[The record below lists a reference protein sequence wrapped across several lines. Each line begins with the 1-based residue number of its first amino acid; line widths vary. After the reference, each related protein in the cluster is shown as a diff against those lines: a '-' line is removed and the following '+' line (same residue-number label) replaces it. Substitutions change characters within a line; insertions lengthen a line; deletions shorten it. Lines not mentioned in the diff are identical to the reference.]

1 MNANSSIINGW
12 LNVFKEQGYTSSHI
26 VRALKKKFNIKKIG
40 HYGTLD
46 PLASGVLPLAL
57 GEATKTIQFITC
69 NQKSYSFF
77 INWGKETDTCDKAG
91 KVLLET
97 NLRANIAEIKPTI
110 KKYFIGDIDQTPPIF
125 SAVKVNGK
133 RAYQLARENE
143 KFEINSKR
151 IKITKFELLR
161 VINKNKAQFLVNCG
175 PGTYVRSLARDLSKK
190 LGTLG
195 YASDIVRLKNS
206 YFCISS
212 SISFDKIIK
221 SNTPSFYN
229 KLLPIDYV
237 LKNFEEI
244 KLEKKYSDMLKDGKI
259 IFLSRYNNNEKRDSN
274 KEERDSIFLIKC
286 NSKLVTIANLK
297 KGYIIPR
304 RNFNN

>member
-1 MNANSSIINGW
+1 MNLDNSIVNGW
-12 LNVFKEQGYTSSHI
+12 LNIFKEQGYTSSHI
-26 VRALKKKFNIKKIG
+26 VRTLKKRFNIKKIG

-69 NQKSYSFF
+69 NRKAYSFF

-91 KVLLET
+91 KVLRET
-97 NLRANIAEIKPTI
+97 DARPDLAKIKPTI
-110 KKYFIGDIDQTPPIF
+110 KKYFIGDVEQIPPIF

-133 RAYQLARENE
+133 RAYQLARKNE

-151 IKITKFELLR
+151 IKIIKFELLR
-161 VINKNKAQFLVNCG
+161 FINKNKAQFFVSCG
-175 PGTYVRSLARDLSKK
+175 PGTYVRGLARDLSKK

-195 YASDIVRLKNS
+195 YASNIVRLKNS
-206 YFCISS
+206 YFSISK

-221 SNTPSFYN
+221 LNTPSFYN

-244 KLEKKYSDMLKDGKI
+244 KLEKKYSDKLKDGKVV
-259 IFLSRYNNNEKRDSN
+259 FLSNYNNN
-274 KEERDSIFLIKC
+274 EERDSIFLIKS
-286 NSKLVTIANLK
+286 NSELVSIANLK

>member
-1 MNANSSIINGW
+1 M
-12 LNVFKEQGYTSSHI
+12 
-26 VRALKKKFNIKKIG
+26 
-40 HYGTLD
+40 
-46 PLASGVLPLAL
+46 LPLAL

-91 KVLLET
+91 KVLRET
-97 NLRANIAEIKPTI
+97 NIRPNIAEIKPTI
-110 KKYFIGDIDQTPPIF
+110 KKYFMGNIDQTPPIF

-133 RAYQLARENE
+133 RAYQLARKNE

-151 IKITKFELLR
+151 IKIIKFELLKF
-161 VINKNKAQFLVNCG
+161 INKNKAQFLVSCG

-206 YFCISS
+206 YFCISK

-221 SNTPSFYN
+221 SNKSNFYN
-229 KLLPIDYV
+229 KLLPVDYV

-259 IFLSRYNNNEKRDSN
+259 VFLSKYNNN
-274 KEERDSIFLIKC
+274 EERDSIFLIKC
-286 NSKLVTIANLK
+286 NSELVSIANLK

>member
-1 MNANSSIINGW
+1 MNINSVVINGW

-26 VRALKKKFNIKKIG
+26 VRTLKKKFNIKKIG

-91 KVLLET
+91 KVLRET
-97 NLRANIAEIKPTI
+97 NIRPHMAEIRPTI
-110 KKYFIGDIDQTPPIF
+110 QKYFLGNIDQIPPIF

-133 RAYQLARENE
+133 RAYQLARKNE
-143 KFEINSKR
+143 KFEMNSKR
-151 IKITKFELLR
+151 IKITKFELLKF
-161 VINKNKAQFLVNCG
+161 INKNKAQFIVSCG
-175 PGTYVRSLARDLSKK
+175 PGTYIRALARDLSKK

-195 YASDIVRLKNS
+195 HASDIVRLKNS
-206 YFCISS
+206 YFTVTK
-212 SISFDKIIK
+212 SISYEKIIK
-221 SNTPSFYN
+221 SNKSDFYN
-229 KLLPIDYV
+229 KLLPVDYV

-259 IFLSRYNNNEKRDSN
+259 IFLSEFDNDK
-274 KEERDSIFLIKC
+274 ERDNMFLIKC
-286 NSKLVTIANLK
+286 NSELVSIANLK

>member
-1 MNANSSIINGW
+1 MNEGRFIINGW
-12 LNVFKEQGYTSSHI
+12 LNVFKEQGYTSLHI
-26 VRALKKKFNIKKIG
+26 VRTLKKKFNIKKIG

-69 NQKSYSFF
+69 SQKSYSFF

-91 KVLLET
+91 KVLRET
-97 NLRANIAEIKPTI
+97 NARPNITEIKPTI
-110 KKYFIGDIDQTPPIF
+110 KKYFSGNIDQIPPIF

-133 RAYQLARENE
+133 RAYHLARKNE
-143 KFEINSKR
+143 KFEINSKK
-151 IKITKFELLR
+151 IKIINLELLR

-206 YFCISS
+206 YFCISK

-221 SNTPSFYN
+221 SNTKNFYN
-229 KLLPIDYV
+229 KLLPVDYV

-259 IFLSRYNNNEKRDSN
+259 VFLSEFNNNEARDG
-274 KEERDSIFLIKC
+274 IFLIKC
-286 NSKLVTIANLK
+286 NSQLVSIANLK

-304 RNFNN
+304 RNFKN

>member
-1 MNANSSIINGW
+1 MNLDSSTINGW

-26 VRALKKKFNIKKIG
+26 VRTLKKKFNIKKIG

-69 NQKSYSFF
+69 TQKSYSFF

-91 KVLLET
+91 KVLRET
-97 NLRANIAEIKPTI
+97 NIRPNIAEIKPTI
-110 KKYFIGDIDQTPPIF
+110 KKYFMGNIDQTPPIF

-133 RAYQLARENE
+133 RAYQLARKNE

-151 IKITKFELLR
+151 IKIIKFELLKF
-161 VINKNKAQFLVNCG
+161 INKNKAQFLVSCG

-206 YFCISS
+206 YFCISR

-221 SNTPSFYN
+221 SNIQNFYN
-229 KLLPIDYV
+229 KLLPVDYV

-259 IFLSRYNNNEKRDSN
+259 VFLSKYNNN
-274 KEERDSIFLIKC
+274 EERDSIFLIKC
-286 NSKLVTIANLK
+286 NSELVSIANLK

>member
-1 MNANSSIINGW
+1 MHLDNSMINGW
-12 LNVFKEQGYTSSHI
+12 LNVFKEQGYTSSHV
-26 VRALKKKFNIKKIG
+26 VRTLKKKFNIKKIG

-46 PLASGVLPLAL
+46 PMASGVLPLAL

-91 KVLLET
+91 KVLRET
-97 NLRANIAEIKPTI
+97 NARPDIAEIKQTI
-110 KKYFIGDIDQTPPIF
+110 KEYFTGNIDQIPPIF

-133 RAYQLARENE
+133 RAYQLARKNE

-151 IKITKFELLR
+151 IKIIKFELLR
-161 VINKNKAQFLVNCG
+161 FINKNKAQFLVSCG

-195 YASDIVRLKNS
+195 YASNIVRLKNS
-206 YFCISS
+206 YFCISK

-221 SNTPSFYN
+221 TNANNFYN
-229 KLLPIDYV
+229 KLLPVDYV

-259 IFLSRYNNNEKRDSN
+259 VFLSEFNNNE
-274 KEERDSIFLIKC
+274 ERNSIFLIKC
-286 NSKLVTIANLK
+286 NSELVSIANLK

>member
-1 MNANSSIINGW
+1 MGN
-12 LNVFKEQGYTSSHI
+12 
-26 VRALKKKFNIKKIG
+26 
-40 HYGTLD
+40 
-46 PLASGVLPLAL
+46 
-57 GEATKTIQFITC
+57 
-69 NQKSYSFF
+69 
-77 INWGKETDTCDKAG
+77 
-91 KVLLET
+91 
-97 NLRANIAEIKPTI
+97 
-110 KKYFIGDIDQTPPIF
+110 IDQTPPIF

-133 RAYQLARENE
+133 RAYQLARKNE

-151 IKITKFELLR
+151 IKIIKFELLKF
-161 VINKNKAQFLVNCG
+161 INKNKAQFLVSCG

-206 YFCISS
+206 YFCISR

-221 SNTPSFYN
+221 SNIQNFYN
-229 KLLPIDYV
+229 KLLPVDYV

-259 IFLSRYNNNEKRDSN
+259 VFLSEFNNN
-274 KEERDSIFLIKC
+274 EERDSIFLIKC
-286 NSKLVTIANLK
+286 NSELVSIANLK

>member
-1 MNANSSIINGW
+1 MNIDTSTINGW

-26 VRALKKKFNIKKIG
+26 VRTLKKRFDIKKIG

-57 GEATKTIQFITC
+57 GEATKTMQFITN

-77 INWGKETDTCDKAG
+77 INWGKETDTCDESG
-91 KVLLET
+91 KVVRET
-97 NLRANIAEIKPTI
+97 NIRPNVSEIKPTI
-110 KKYFIGDIDQTPPIF
+110 KKYFMGNIDQIPPIF

-133 RAYQLARENE
+133 RAYQLARKNE

-151 IKITKFELLR
+151 IKIIKFELLR
-161 VINKNKAQFLVNCG
+161 SINKNKAQFIVSCG

-195 YASDIVRLKNS
+195 YTSDIVRLQNS
-206 YFCISS
+206 YFCISR
-212 SISFDKIIK
+212 SISFEKIIK
-221 SNTPSFYN
+221 YNKSNFYK
-229 KLLPIDYV
+229 KLLPVDYV

-244 KLEKKYSDMLKDGKI
+244 KLEKKYSDMLKDGKV
-259 IFLSRYNNNEKRDSN
+259 IFLSKYINN
-274 KEERDSIFLIKC
+274 EERDSFFLIKC
-286 NSKLVTIANLK
+286 KTELVSIANLK

>member
-1 MNANSSIINGW
+1 MNEERTMINGW

-26 VRALKKKFNIKKIG
+26 VRTLKKKFNIKKIG

-69 NQKSYSFF
+69 TQKSYSFF

-91 KVLLET
+91 KVLRET
-97 NLRANIAEIKPTI
+97 NARPNIAEIKPTI
-110 KKYFIGDIDQTPPIF
+110 KKYFTGDIDQTPPIF

-133 RAYQLARENE
+133 RAYQLARKNE

-151 IKITKFELLR
+151 IKIFTLKLSRF
-161 VINKNKAQFLVNCG
+161 INKNKAQFYVSCG
-175 PGTYVRSLARDLSKK
+175 PGTYVRSLARDLSTK

-195 YASDIVRLKNS
+195 YASDIMRLKNS
-206 YFCISS
+206 YFCISR

-221 SNTPSFYN
+221 YDTQNFY
-229 KLLPIDYV
+229 KRLLPVDYV

-244 KLEKKYSDMLKDGKI
+244 KLEKKYSDMLKDGKLVSLGD
-259 IFLSRYNNNEKRDSN
+259 FKNN
-274 KEERDSIFLIKC
+274 EERDSIFLIKC
-286 NSKLVTIANLK
+286 NSELVSIANLK

>member
-1 MNANSSIINGW
+1 MNLDSSIVNGW
-12 LNVFKEQGYTSSHI
+12 LNIFKEQGYTSSHI
-26 VRALKKKFNIKKIG
+26 VRTLKKRFNIKKIG

-57 GEATKTIQFITC
+57 GEATKTIQFITF
-69 NQKSYSFF
+69 NQKEYSFF

-91 KVLLET
+91 KVLHET
-97 NLRANIAEIKPTI
+97 NARPNIAEIKSTI
-110 KKYFIGDIDQTPPIF
+110 KKYFMGNIDQTPPIF

-133 RAYQLARENE
+133 RAYQLARKNE

-151 IKITKFELLR
+151 IKIIKFELLR
-161 VINKNKAQFLVNCG
+161 FINKNKAQFYVSCG

-195 YASDIVRLKNS
+195 YASNIVRLKNS
-206 YFCISS
+206 YFCISNS
-212 SISFDKIIK
+212 VSFDKIIK
-221 SNTPSFYN
+221 SNTPNFYH
-229 KLLPIDYV
+229 KLLPVDYV
-237 LKNFEEI
+237 LKNCEEI
-244 KLEKKYSDMLKDGKI
+244 KLEKKYADMIKDGKI
-259 IFLSRYNNNEKRDSN
+259 VFLSEFNNN
-274 KEERDSIFLIKC
+274 EERDSIFLIKC
-286 NSKLVTIANLK
+286 NSELVSIANLK

>member
-1 MNANSSIINGW
+1 MNIDSPIINGW
-12 LNVFKEQGYTSSHI
+12 LNVSKEKGYTSSHI
-26 VRALKKKFNIKKIG
+26 VRTLKKRFNIKKIG

-77 INWGKETDTCDKAG
+77 INWGKETDTCDNAG
-91 KVLLET
+91 KVINET
-97 NLRANIAEIKPTI
+97 NIRPKIAEIKPTI
-110 KKYFIGDIDQTPPIF
+110 KRYFMGDVDQKPPIF

-143 KFEINSKR
+143 EFEINSKR
-151 IKITKFELLR
+151 IKIMKFELLR
-161 VINKNKAQFLVNCG
+161 FINENKAQFIVNCG
-175 PGTYVRSLARDLSKK
+175 PGTYVRSLARDLSIK

-206 YFCISS
+206 YFCLSK
-212 SISFDKIIK
+212 SINYEKIINTNT
-221 SNTPSFYN
+221 SNFYN
-229 KLLPIDYV
+229 QILPVDYV

-259 IFLSRYNNNEKRDSN
+259 VLLSKHNNNE
-274 KEERDSIFLIKC
+274 ERDGIFLIKC
-286 NSKLVTIANLK
+286 NSELVSIANLK

>member
-1 MNANSSIINGW
+1 MNVDRLIINGW
-12 LNVFKEQGYTSSHI
+12 LNVFKEQGHTSSHI
-26 VRALKKKFNIKKIG
+26 VRTLKNRFNIKKIG

-69 NQKSYSFF
+69 NRKAYSFF

-91 KVLLET
+91 KVLHET
-97 NLRANIAEIKPTI
+97 DARHNIAEIKPTI
-110 KKYFIGDIDQTPPIF
+110 KKYFMGNIDQTPPIF
-125 SAVKVNGK
+125 SPVKVNGK
-133 RAYQLARENE
+133 RAYQLARKNE

-151 IKITKFELLR
+151 IKITRFELLR
-161 VINKNKAQFLVNCG
+161 FINKNKAQFLVNCG

-195 YASDIVRLKNS
+195 YASNIVRLKNS
-206 YFCISS
+206 YFCISK

-221 SNTPSFYN
+221 TDTPNFYN
-229 KLLPIDYV
+229 KLLPVDYV

-244 KLEKKYSDMLKDGKI
+244 KLEKKHSDMLKDGKVV
-259 IFLSRYNNNEKRDSN
+259 FLSKYNNNE
-274 KEERDSIFLIKC
+274 ERDSVFLIKC
-286 NSKLVTIANLK
+286 NSELVSIANLK

>member
-1 MNANSSIINGW
+1 MNLDSAEINGW

-26 VRALKKKFNIKKIG
+26 VRTLKKRFNIKKIG

-46 PLASGVLPLAL
+46 PMASGVLPLAL
-57 GEATKTIQFITC
+57 GEATKTIQFITFT
-69 NQKSYSFF
+69 QKSYSFF

-91 KVLLET
+91 KVLRET
-97 NLRANIAEIKPTI
+97 NIRPNIAEIKPTI
-110 KKYFIGDIDQTPPIF
+110 QKYFMGNIDQTPPIF

-133 RAYQLARENE
+133 RAYQLARKNE

-151 IKITKFELLR
+151 IKIINFELLQF
-161 VINKNKAQFLVNCG
+161 INNNKAQFIVSCG

-195 YASDIVRLKNS
+195 HASDIIRLKNS
-206 YFCISS
+206 YFCISK
-212 SISFDKIIK
+212 SISYNKIIK
-221 SNTPSFYN
+221 SNKSNFYN
-229 KLLPIDYV
+229 KLLPVDYV

-259 IFLSRYNNNEKRDSN
+259 VFLSKYNNN
-274 KEERDSIFLIKC
+274 EERDSIFLIKY
-286 NSKLVTIANLK
+286 NSKLVSIANLK
-297 KGYIIPR
+297 KRVYYTTT
-304 RNFNN
+304 

>member
-1 MNANSSIINGW
+1 MTADLSSVNGW
-12 LNVFKEQGYTSSHI
+12 LNVFKEQGHTSSHI
-26 VRALKKKFNIKKIG
+26 VRTLKKRFNIKKIG

-77 INWGKETDTCDKAG
+77 INWGKETDTCDEVG
-91 KVLLET
+91 KVLGKT
-97 NLRANIAEIKPTI
+97 DIRPYIAEIKTTL
-110 KKYFIGDIDQTPPIF
+110 KKYFIGNINQTPPIF
-125 SAVKVNGK
+125 SAIKINGK
-133 RAYQLARENE
+133 RAYELARKNE
-143 KFEINSKR
+143 KFKINSKK
-151 IKITKFELLR
+151 IKIFKFELLR
-161 VINKNKAQFLVNCG
+161 FIDKNRSQFLVSCG

-195 YASDIVRLKNS
+195 YASNIVRLKNS
-206 YFCISS
+206 YFCVSK
-212 SISFDKIIK
+212 SISFEKIIK
-221 SNTPSFYN
+221 SNMQNFN
-229 KLLPIDYV
+229 KKLLPIDYV
-237 LKNFEEI
+237 LKNYEEI

-259 IFLSRYNNNEKRDSN
+259 VFLSEFDNDKQRDN
-274 KEERDSIFLIKC
+274 MFLIKC
-286 NSKLVTIANLK
+286 NSELVSIANLK

>member
-1 MNANSSIINGW
+1 MNVESSIINGW
-12 LNVFKEQGYTSSHI
+12 LNIFKEQGYTSSHI
-26 VRALKKKFNIKKIG
+26 VRTLKKRFNIKKIG

-69 NQKSYSFF
+69 NRKAYSFF
-77 INWGKETDTCDKAG
+77 INCGKETDTCDKEG
-91 KVLLET
+91 KVLHET
-97 NLRANIAEIKPTI
+97 DSRPNIAEIKPII
-110 KKYFIGDIDQTPPIF
+110 KKYFMGNIDQTPPIF

-133 RAYQLARENE
+133 RAYHLARKNE

-151 IKITKFELLR
+151 IKITRFELLR
-161 VINKNKAQFLVNCG
+161 FINKNKAQFLVNCG

-195 YASDIVRLKNS
+195 YASNIVRLKNS
-206 YFCISS
+206 YFCISK

-221 SNTPSFYN
+221 TDTPNFYN
-229 KLLPIDYV
+229 KLLPVDYV

-244 KLEKKYSDMLKDGKI
+244 KLEKKHSDMLKDGKVV
-259 IFLSRYNNNEKRDSN
+259 FLSKYNNNE
-274 KEERDSIFLIKC
+274 ERDSVFLIKC
-286 NSKLVTIANLK
+286 NSELVSIANLK

>member
-1 MNANSSIINGW
+1 MGN
-12 LNVFKEQGYTSSHI
+12 
-26 VRALKKKFNIKKIG
+26 
-40 HYGTLD
+40 
-46 PLASGVLPLAL
+46 
-57 GEATKTIQFITC
+57 
-69 NQKSYSFF
+69 
-77 INWGKETDTCDKAG
+77 
-91 KVLLET
+91 
-97 NLRANIAEIKPTI
+97 
-110 KKYFIGDIDQTPPIF
+110 IDQTPPIF

-133 RAYQLARENE
+133 RAYQLARKNE

-151 IKITKFELLR
+151 IKIFKFELLR
-161 VINKNKAQFLVNCG
+161 FINKNKAQFLVSCG

-195 YASDIVRLKNS
+195 YASNIVRLKNS
-206 YFCISS
+206 YFCISR

-221 SNTPSFYN
+221 SNIQNFYN
-229 KLLPIDYV
+229 KLLPVDYV

-259 IFLSRYNNNEKRDSN
+259 VFLSEFNNN
-274 KEERDSIFLIKC
+274 EERDSIFLIKC
-286 NSKLVTIANLK
+286 NSELVSIANLK

>member
-1 MNANSSIINGW
+1 MNADSLIFNGW

-26 VRALKKKFNIKKIG
+26 VRTLKKRFNIKKIG

-77 INWGKETDTCDKAG
+77 INWGKETDTCDKEG
-91 KVLLET
+91 RVLDET
-97 NLRANIAEIKPTI
+97 DIRPNIAEIKPTI
-110 KKYFIGDIDQTPPIF
+110 QKYFMGNIDQKPPIF

-133 RAYQLARENE
+133 RAYQLARKNE
-143 KFEINSKR
+143 KFEIYSKK
-151 IKITKFELLR
+151 INITKFELLR
-161 VINKNKAQFLVNCG
+161 FINQNKAQFIVSCG

-195 YASDIVRLKNS
+195 YASEIVRLKNS
-206 YFCISS
+206 YFCVSK
-212 SISFDKIIK
+212 SISYDKIIK
-221 SNTPSFYN
+221 SNTSNFYN
-229 KLLPIDYV
+229 KLLPVDYV
-237 LKNFEEI
+237 LKNIEEI
-244 KLEKKYSDMLKDGKI
+244 KLEKKYSDMLKDGKVV
-259 IFLSRYNNNEKRDSN
+259 FLSKYNNN
-274 KEERDSIFLIKC
+274 KERESIFLIKC
-286 NSKLVTIANLK
+286 NSELVSIANLK

>member
-1 MNANSSIINGW
+1 MNVDSSAINGW

-26 VRALKKKFNIKKIG
+26 VRTLKKRFNIKKIG

-77 INWGKETDTCDKAG
+77 INWGKETDTCDEVG
-91 KVLLET
+91 KVLNET
-97 NLRANIAEIKPTI
+97 DARPNISEIKTTI
-110 KKYFIGDIDQTPPIF
+110 KKYFIGNIDQIPPIF

-133 RAYQLARENE
+133 RAYQLARKNE
-143 KFEINSKR
+143 KFEINPKR
-151 IKITKFELLR
+151 IKIIKFELLKF
-161 VINKNKAQFLVNCG
+161 INKNKAQFLVSCG

-195 YASDIVRLKNS
+195 YASSIVRLKNS
-206 YFCISS
+206 CFCISR
-212 SISFDKIIK
+212 SISFDKIVK
-221 SNTPSFYN
+221 SNIQNFYN
-229 KLLPIDYV
+229 KLLPVDYA

-244 KLEKKYSDMLKDGKI
+244 KLEKKYSDMLKDGKVV
-259 IFLSRYNNNEKRDSN
+259 FLSEFNNNEEK
-274 KEERDSIFLIKC
+274 DSIFLIKY
-286 NSKLVTIANLK
+286 NSELVSIANLK

>member
-1 MNANSSIINGW
+1 MNVDSSIINGW

-26 VRALKKKFNIKKIG
+26 VRTLKKKFNIKKIG

-91 KVLLET
+91 KVLRET
-97 NLRANIAEIKPTI
+97 NARPNIAEIKPTI
-110 KKYFIGDIDQTPPIF
+110 KKYFMGNIDQTPPIF

-133 RAYQLARENE
+133 RAYQLARKNE

-151 IKITKFELLR
+151 IKIIKFELLKF
-161 VINKNKAQFLVNCG
+161 INKNKAQFLVSCG

-206 YFCISS
+206 YFCISR

-221 SNTPSFYN
+221 SNKSNFYN
-229 KLLPIDYV
+229 KLLPVDYV

-259 IFLSRYNNNEKRDSN
+259 VFLSEYNNN
-274 KEERDSIFLIKC
+274 EERDSIFLIKC
-286 NSKLVTIANLK
+286 NSELVSIANLK

>member
-1 MNANSSIINGW
+1 MNEGRFIINGW

-26 VRALKKKFNIKKIG
+26 VRTLKKKFNIKKIG

-57 GEATKTIQFITC
+57 GEATKTIQFINFT
-69 NQKSYSFF
+69 QKSYSFF

-91 KVLLET
+91 KVLCET
-97 NLRANIAEIKPTI
+97 NARPNIAEIKPTI
-110 KKYFIGDIDQTPPIF
+110 KKYFMGNIDQKPPIF

-133 RAYQLARENE
+133 RAYQLARKNE

-151 IKITKFELLR
+151 INIIKFELLKF
-161 VINKNKAQFLVNCG
+161 INKNKAQFLVSCG

-195 YASDIVRLKNS
+195 YASSIVRLKNS
-206 YFCISS
+206 YFCISR
-212 SISFDKIIK
+212 SISLDKIVK
-221 SNTPSFYN
+221 SNIQDFYN
-229 KLLPIDYV
+229 KLLPVDYV

-259 IFLSRYNNNEKRDSN
+259 VFLSEFNNNEARDG
-274 KEERDSIFLIKC
+274 IFLIKC
-286 NSKLVTIANLK
+286 NSQLVSIANLK

-304 RNFNN
+304 RNFKN

>member
-1 MNANSSIINGW
+1 MNVDRLIINGW

-26 VRALKKKFNIKKIG
+26 VRTLKKKFNIKKVG

-77 INWGKETDTCDKAG
+77 INWGKETDTCDEVG
-91 KVLLET
+91 KVLNKT
-97 NLRANIAEIKPTI
+97 DNRPNIAEIKTTI
-110 KKYFIGDIDQTPPIF
+110 KKFFLGNISQTPPIF

-133 RAYQLARENE
+133 RAYQLARKNE
-143 KFEINSKR
+143 KFEINSK
-151 IKITKFELLR
+151 KIQIIKFELLR
-161 VINKNKAQFLVNCG
+161 FINKNKAQFLVSCG

-195 YASDIVRLKNS
+195 YASNIVRLKNS
-206 YFCISS
+206 YFCISR

-221 SNTPSFYN
+221 SNIQNFYK
-229 KLLPIDYV
+229 KLLPVDYV

-244 KLEKKYSDMLKDGKI
+244 KLEKKYSDMLKDGKLVL
-259 IFLSRYNNNEKRDSN
+259 LSEFKNNK
-274 KEERDSIFLIKC
+274 ERDSIFLIKC
-286 NSKLVTIANLK
+286 NSELVSIANLK